1 MDSKV
6 RIGIIGCGAIARTEH
21 IPGYRSVP
29 DDCEIVAV
37 CDANLGVAQE
47 VAAECGAKFATS
59 HYSEMWD
66 HVDAVAV
73 ATPNTAHAEPTIEAL
88 KAGKHVLVEKPMA
101 ITPNEAL
108 DMYRAAKESGKI
120 LQIGLNFR
128 FHPVTKFMDDF
139 IAKGHMGHVYY
150 ARAQCLR
157 RRGVPHWGVFIS
169 KELNGGGPL
178 IDLGVHIL
186 DLTLHLMGYPK
197 PVAVTGSTWDTL
209 GKDPNVH
216 NFFGPYDRSKF
227 TVEDFA
233 VGSILF
239 DNGARVNL
247 ESSFMSNGE
256 GDPYQTQLY
265 GVGAGAKLVPFADPP
280 LQIFKEVDQQMFTMT
295 PARLPQMPKMHTAE
309 VQAFVAAIRSGAPS
323 PVPPEQGVMLTA
335 ILSAIYE
342 SAELG
347 REVPVHLDL

>member
-1 MDSKV
+1 MPVPRPDVSTRSDTTGSELDLHALLRFLTV
-6 RIGIIGCGAIARTEH
+6 TEA
-21 IPGYRSVP
+21 GSFAEASRL
-29 DDCEIVAV
+29 
-37 CDANLGVAQE
+37 LGVSRQAVHRSIDALE
-47 VAAECGAKFATS
+47 KEC
-59 HYSEMWD
+59 
-66 HVDAVAV
+66 
-73 ATPNTAHAEPTIEAL
+73 
-88 KAGKHVLVEKPMA
+88 
-101 ITPNEAL
+101 
-108 DMYRAAKESGKI
+108 
-120 LQIGLNFR
+120 
-128 FHPVTKFMDDF
+128 
-139 IAKGHMGHVYY
+139 
-150 ARAQCLR
+150 
-157 RRGVPHWGVFIS
+157 
-169 KELNGGGPL
+169 GGPL

>member
-1 MDSKV
+1 MSSKV
-6 RIGIIGCGAIARTEH
+6 RIGIIGCGAIARSEH
-21 IPGYRSVP
+21 IPGYQSVP
-29 DDCEIVAV
+29 DLCEITAV
-37 CDANLGVAQE
+37 CDANFAAAQE
-47 VAAECGAKFATS
+47 VADQVGAAFSTSNYAEL
-59 HYSEMWD
+59 WP
-66 HVDAVAV
+66 HVDAVSV
-73 ATPNTAHAEPTIEAL
+73 ATPNTAHAEPTIAAL

-101 ITPNEAL
+101 ISVSEAT

-128 FHPVTKFMDDF
+128 FHPVTKFLDDF
-139 IAKGHMGHVYY
+139 IANGHMGHVYY

-186 DLTLHLMGYPK
+186 DMTLHLMGYPK
-197 PVAVTGSTWDTL
+197 PVAVSGSTWDTL
-209 GKDPNVH
+209 GKDPKIH

-239 DNGARVNL
+239 ENGARVTL

-265 GVGAGAKLVPFADPP
+265 GVGAGALITPFAEPP
-280 LQIFKEVDQQMFTMT
+280 LQIFKETDQQMFTMT
-295 PARLPQMPKMHTAE
+295 PARLPNLPKMHTGE
-309 VQAFVAAIRSGAPS
+309 VQAFVNAICSGSES

-342 SAELG
+342 SASLG
-347 REVPVHLDL
+347 REVPVDVRL